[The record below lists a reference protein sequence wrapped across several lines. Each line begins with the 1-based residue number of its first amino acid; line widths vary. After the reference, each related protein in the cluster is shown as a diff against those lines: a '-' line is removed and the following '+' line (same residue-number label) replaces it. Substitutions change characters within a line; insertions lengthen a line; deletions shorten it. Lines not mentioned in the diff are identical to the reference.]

1 MKRIEFL
8 NKVANG
14 EIKDNTK
21 VKVDNNLCIY
31 KGINPTWLVFFE
43 NEDAALDI
51 ANFKYL
57 NKDDIEILEGD
68 EDSE

>member
-21 VKVDNNLCIY
+21 VKVDNRLCIY
-31 KGINPTWLVFFE
+31 KGINHAWLVFFE
-43 NEDAALDI
+43 NEDASLDI
-51 ANFKYL
+51 ASFRYL
-57 NKDDIEILEGD
+57 NKDDIEIIKEG
-68 EDSE
+68 EE

>member
-1 MKRIEFL
+1 MKRIEFR

-21 VKVDNNLCIY
+21 VKVDYNLCIY
-31 KGINPTWLVFFE
+31 KVNHNWLVFFE
-43 NEDAALDI
+43 NEDSALDI
-51 ANFKYL
+51 ASFKYL
-57 NKDDIEILEGD
+57 NKDDIELIKEG